1 MNSRV
6 QVSPNLRVFLTII
19 VTVAVLRYA
28 QEVFVPIALAILL
41 TFLLAPI
48 VERLQKWRVN
58 RALAVIVS
66 VTFAIVV
73 VTSILYIVFDQFTDL
88 LQQLPA
94 YRRQLRSNLSDII
107 GLFRGGVSGTSEAV
121 EQITRELRRVAPPT
135 EADPAVRQ
143 VQVVEA
149 PPDNAFA
156 AAAIVISPLLKP
168 VATTAVVI
176 VFVIFMLLRLPD
188 LRDRIIMLL
197 GSRNLRVTTEA
208 LDDAAKRVSRYIVM
222 QTMINAW
229 QGVWVT
235 IGLMLIGV
243 PNAMLWGALTMA
255 LRFIPYVGPWVAA
268 AAPVALSIAVFDNW
282 HQPVLVAGL
291 FVFLELI
298 SNMVLEPW
306 LYGSR
311 TGVSPVA
318 LLVAATFWTWLW
330 GIVGLF
336 LAIPLTVCIV
346 VMGKY
351 IPQLSFLHVL
361 LGDQPVLAPDERLY
375 QRLLASNR
383 DEADEL
389 LGESLRTMTRVQ
401 VCDQIV
407 VPAMQLAEEDH
418 ELGKLTDEKR
428 ANVFEHVNEWADE
441 FGELPTEGEPTWRGP
456 PPAAMGKCVLCVPAL
471 DQADAIVAKLLSSVL
486 ISMAIEAR
494 PAQIRD
500 DEQEPPPDAVV
511 ISALPPDA
519 VTAARRACR
528 RARAAWPGVPII
540 VGLWNASGD
549 LEGARPRLES
559 AGATQVVIS
568 FADCLAALESKVGN
582 AAAPS
587 VARAVPL

>member
-6 QVSPNLRVFLTII
+6 QVSPTLRVFSAII
-19 VTVAVLRYA
+19 VTVAVLHYA
-28 QEVFVPIALAILL
+28 QDVFVPIALAILL
-41 TFLLAPI
+41 TFLLAPV
-48 VERLQKWRVN
+48 VERLQRWHVN
-58 RALAVIVS
+58 RGLAVIFS
-66 VTFAIVV
+66 VTVAVLIVGTLV
-73 VTSILYIVFDQFTDL
+73 YVVFDQFTDL
-88 LQQLPA
+88 VQQLPR
-94 YRRQLRSNLSDII
+94 YRRQLRTNLSEII
-107 GLFRGGVSGTSEAV
+107 GLFRGGVSDTTQAV
-121 EQITRELRRVAPPT
+121 EQITRELRRVAP
-135 EADPAVRQ
+135 AAPAAPNVSR

-149 PPDNAFA
+149 PPANALA
-156 AAAIVISPLLKP
+156 ALAEFISPLIKP

-208 LDDAAKRVSRYIVM
+208 LDDAAKRVSRYLIM
-222 QTMINAW
+222 QTLINAW

-235 IGLMLIGV
+235 LGLMMLGV

-282 HQPVLVAGL
+282 HQPALVVGL

-330 GIVGLF
+330 GAVGLF
-336 LAIPLTVCIV
+336 LAIPLTVCLV

-351 IPQLSFLHVL
+351 IPQLWFLEIL
-361 LGDQPVLAPDERLY
+361 LGDQPALTPEERLY

-383 DEADEL
+383 DEADDL
-389 LGESLRTMTRVQ
+389 LEESLRTQGRVQ
-401 VCDQIV
+401 VCDSIV
-407 VPAMQLAEEDH
+407 IPAMQLAEEDH
-418 ELGKLTDEKR
+418 DLGKLTDDKR
-428 ANVFEHVNEWADE
+428 ATVFGHVNDWADD
-441 FGELPTEGEPTWRGP
+441 FGALKGAGDTNWHGP
-456 PPAAMGKCVLCVPAL
+456 PPAATGALVLCVPAA
-471 DQADAIVAKLLSSVL
+471 DQADEIVAKLLTSVL
-486 ISMAIEAR
+486 ISTAIEAR
-494 PAQIRD
+494 TGLIPEGDEPA
-500 DEQEPPPDAVV
+500 PDAVI

-519 VTAARRACR
+519 VTAARKACR
-528 RARAAWPGVPII
+528 RARAQWPGVPIL

-549 LEGARPRLES
+549 LQQSRPRLEGV
-559 AGATQVVIS
+559 GATAIVTT
-568 FADCLAALESKVGN
+568 FADCLRELN
-582 AAAPS
+582 AAVSSAEAPS
-587 VARAVPL
+587 VARAIPL